1 MSRGDPPGIAKDTQE
16 VVKMRRIRLVVAVAA
31 MMVAMLSF
39 SVPAMADVDFDDDW
53 YEERA
58 ELVEEYYDELG
69 DAHEDGFFYSYSPFV
84 VYDIEDVWDLD

>member
-1 MSRGDPPGIAKDTQE
+1 
-16 VVKMRRIRLVVAVAA
+16 MRRIRLVVAVAA

-39 SVPAMADVDFDDDW
+39 SVPAMADVDLDDDW

-69 DAHEDGFFYSYSPFV
+69 DAHEDGLFYYYALDDDEIDDLDDIDV
-84 VYDIEDVWDLD
+84 VYWVLD

>member
-1 MSRGDPPGIAKDTQE
+1 
-16 VVKMRRIRLVVAVAA
+16 MRRIQLVLAVAA

-39 SVPAMADVDFDDDW
+39 SVPAMADVDFDDL

-69 DAHEDGFFYSYSPFV
+69 DAHEDGVFLYYDLDDDIDDLDDLDDIDV
-84 VYDIEDVWDLD
+84 VYWALD

>member
-1 MSRGDPPGIAKDTQE
+1 
-16 VVKMRRIRLVVAVAA
+16 MRRIRLVVAVAA

-69 DAHEDGFFYSYSPFV
+69 DAHEDGLLYYELD
-84 VYDIEDVWDLD
+84 DIDDLDIYWVLF

>member
-1 MSRGDPPGIAKDTQE
+1 
-16 VVKMRRIRLVVAVAA
+16 MRRIRLVVAVAA

-39 SVPAMADVDFDDDW
+39 SVPAMADVDFDDDV

-69 DAHEDGFFYSYSPFV
+69 DAHEDGLLYY
-84 VYDIEDVWDLD
+84 DLDDDIDDLDVYWVLF

>member
-1 MSRGDPPGIAKDTQE
+1 
-16 VVKMRRIRLVVAVAA
+16 MRRIRLVVAVAA

-69 DAHEDGFFYSYSPFV
+69 DAHEDGLLYY
-84 VYDIEDVWDLD
+84 DLDDDIDDLDVYWVLF